1 MKHDTRKASP
11 SVRSRR
17 PSPWRTPWC
26 VLPLVALMVSGCL
39 GHHYEVSR
47 GELERLVQTPPEER
61 GRNIY
66 AVQRFST
73 ADDPEP
79 ASPWETPPGEPP
91 PGYVSTQHGHWVPSF
106 YIDFYGTPYY
116 QPPIYRPSLV
126 ATASDVHG
134 SSAGA
139 GVHGSSPVAGSTSS
153 GGGSSGGSSSG
164 SLGNLN
170 GIDKLLVLAVVVGVA
185 VGVGLAATEGA
196 RYEGSIAVHPHH
208 PVHLWHR
215 DGRQS
220 IVALDELTAEQLGT
234 VSEVTLSG
242 EEGAGM
248 WLSGAAPLNRAGFSY
263 QFGMGNDSLAL
274 PRGLSARS
282 PGFRFALGYYPT
294 KKFGLLADT
303 RLQFRDDAFSG
314 FYNARLGLEAQWYP
328 LSLWRLHLGPFAGA
342 GRAWSATAGA
352 GLPTTQVARPYIA
365 FGALAELEL
374 TTRLGLAFR
383 WTQDW
388 LPTSN
393 PDTRGFV
400 SSWSLGFSVY

>member
-1 MKHDTRKASP
+1 MKHDTRKASA
-11 SVRSRR
+11 SEHSRR
-17 PSPWRTPWC
+17 TSPWRSPAC
-26 VLPLVALMVSGCL
+26 IVPLIALMLTSGCL

-47 GELERLVQTPPEER
+47 GELERLVQTPPQER

-73 ADDPEP
+73 AEDPEP
-79 ASPWETPPGEPP
+79 APAWEPPPGEPP
-91 PGYVSTQHGHWVPSF
+91 PGYGVTHHGHWVPSLYF
-106 YIDFYGTPYY
+106 DFYGTPYY
-116 QPPIYRPSLV
+116 EPPIYRSPVV
-126 ATASDVHG
+126 ATAADVHG
-134 SSAGA
+134 SSAGG
-139 GVHGSSPVAGSTSS
+139 GVHGASPVPDNVTSS
-153 GGGSSGGSSSG
+153 SSSGGSSSG
-164 SLGNLN
+164 GLGNIN
-170 GIDKLLVLAVVVGVA
+170 GVDKLLVVAVVVGVA
-185 VGVGLAATEGA
+185 VGIGLAATEGA

-220 IVALDELTAEQLGT
+220 IVALDELTAADLST

-263 QFGMGNDSLAL
+263 QFGAGNDSLAL
-274 PRGLSARS
+274 PRGRTERG

-294 KKFGLLADT
+294 KTFGLLADT
-303 RLQFRDDAFSG
+303 RLQFDDNAVRG
-314 FYNARLGLEAQWYP
+314 YYNARLGLEAQWYP
-328 LSLWRLHLGPFAGA
+328 LSLWRLHLGPFVG
-342 GRAWSATAGA
+342 GGQSWSATAGV
-352 GLPTTQVARPYIA
+352 GLPTTEGTRPYIS

-374 TTRLGLAFR
+374 TTRLGLTFR

-388 LPTSN
+388 LPSSN

-400 SSWSLGFSVY
+400 HSWSLGFSVY